1 MFLRLYRTGSG
12 AGVDAS
18 ANGVILRI
26 ENNQNK
32 RNELGLRHEDPT
44 DDWDKSIASNA
55 HLQDPAG
62 LNATSE
68 WDEYMNSTNVDVS
81 IAAYTVYQG
90 APPGIHADM
99 EIVIRTATGDVRA
112 TLGSDIATTTDIAEI
127 GWVILTG
134 TFTPAEYTSVDE
146 TDYLEIDLY
155 AHITGNESNS
165 TILKYMPNDKTVPLS
180 NWTHIENIGL
190 LRD

>member
-1 MFLRLYRTGSG
+1 MFLRLYGTGSG
-12 AGVDAS
+12 AGVGTS

-32 RNELGLRHEDPT
+32 RNELGLHHGDST
-44 DDWDKSIASNA
+44 NDWDKSIASNT

-68 WDEYMNSTNVDVS
+68 WDEYMNSTIVDVS
-81 IAAYTVYQG
+81 ITTYTVYQG
-90 APPGIHADM
+90 APADIHADM
-99 EIVIRTATGDVRA
+99 DVVIRTATGDVRA

-134 TFTPAEYTSVDE
+134 TFTPAEYTRVDE

-165 TILKYMPNDKTVPLS
+165 TILKYMLNDKTVPLS
-180 NWTHIENIGL
+180 NWIHI
-190 LRD
+190 